1 MMTTDYQRS
10 SASTHGDRPRAGII
24 VIGALAG
31 SVLGW
36 LLFALIF
43 GLFIGPRAAQTAD
56 RLAYAAAW
64 LLPIAIVLFAMT
76 MATGLGRA
84 FTRSGD
90 PTVGADSRYVDI
102 SRRVLTNSVEQ
113 SLVFALAA
121 LAMAAVTPAGQLGLL
136 GSLTILFVVARV
148 AFWIGYLIHPF
159 YRYAGFAL
167 TAEVNIVILVWDLVH
182 VV

>member
-1 MMTTDYQRS
+1 MTSNFPRD
-10 SASTHGDRPRAGII
+10 SASARSDGPPVGRTV

-31 SVLGW
+31 TVLGW
-36 LLFALIF
+36 LLFALIV

-64 LLPIAIVLFAMT
+64 LLPIAIVLFAIT

-90 PTVGADSRYVDI
+90 PTASADSRYVDI

-113 SLVFALAA
+113 SLIFALAA
-121 LAMAAVTPAGQLGLL
+121 LTMGAVTPAGQLGLL
-136 GSLTILFVVARV
+136 GSLTVLFVIARV

-167 TAEVNIVILVWDLVH
+167 TAEINIVILVWDIVH

>member
-1 MMTTDYQRS
+1 MTTDSPHGSMRAHEGGPRVG
-10 SASTHGDRPRAGII
+10 SAI
-24 VIGALAG
+24 VIGVLVG

-36 LLFALIF
+36 LLFALIV

-64 LLPIAIVLFAMT
+64 LLPIALVLFAMI
-76 MATGLGRA
+76 MATGLGRV

-90 PTVGADSRYVDI
+90 PTVGADARYVDI
-102 SRRVLTNSVEQ
+102 SRRVLTNTVEQ

-136 GSLTILFVVARV
+136 GSLTILFVIARI

-167 TAEVNIVILVWDLVH
+167 TAEVNIVILVWDVVH
-182 VV
+182 VL

>member
-1 MMTTDYQRS
+1 MTTDFPQRS
-10 SASTHGDRPRAGII
+10 TRAHEDGPRPGVI

-64 LLPIAIVLFAMT
+64 LLPIAILLFVMS

-84 FTRSGD
+84 FTRSAD
-90 PTVGADSRYVDI
+90 PTVDADSRYVDI
-102 SRRVLTNSVEQ
+102 SRRVLTNTVEQ

-148 AFWIGYLIHPF
+148 LFWVGYLIHPF

-167 TAEVNIVILVWDLVH
+167 TAEVNLVILVWSVVHLV
-182 VV
+182 